1 MFSLVRVLEV
11 KEESLSRA
19 YCVVIIQLFSCYP
32 YNCRFIGKATGATI
46 ETDSKMK
53 IHVKGMLENIPRGRG
68 NWDREG
74 QEVKQ
79 RCLALAQKHRMLLNL
94 DKNSLGLNKK
104 LWVLIQRCLHGGKVT
119 AAFIPLCHQSLP
131 KVGSILRLSGL
142 CQPEDSFDRPLTR
155 KTS

>member
-19 YCVVIIQLFSCYP
+19 YCVVIIELFSCYP
-32 YNCRFIGKATGATI
+32 YNCHFIGKATGATV

-53 IHVKGMLENIPRGRG
+53 IHVEGMLENIPRGRG

-79 RCLALAQKHRMLLNL
+79 RCFGSETQDALK
-94 DKNSLGLNKK
+94 S
-104 LWVLIQRCLHGGKVT
+104 
-119 AAFIPLCHQSLP
+119 
-131 KVGSILRLSGL
+131 
-142 CQPEDSFDRPLTR
+142 
-155 KTS
+155 